1 MSKLEN
7 IKREIDLRQY
17 ASDHYNIQCNSKGK
31 ARCPFHSDRPD
42 NNPSFEIKQHNGI
55 WRWYDWHLGNGEP
68 GFSGTIV
75 DFVAK
80 MERISDKDACS
91 KLLKDFS
98 DHNPIERK
106 VIGTEYYTYRNMDG
120 LEVYRIVKL
129 KLEGGSKKYW
139 IELKDK
145 NEWRRPKKD
154 EEYDLFPY
162 NVDKFKD
169 TSHLIICEGEKDA
182 DTVNKLNI
190 TWLGTSAP
198 FGCKNWPNKITPY
211 FKDKKDV
218 VFLYDVGNDRY
229 VQKHAT
235 VLQNAFPKLNIY
247 IARVPLKE
255 IEADITDY
263 LNKFSDSA
271 GNKHIDVKQGKFIE
285 ILTSAKEFKLEPRI
299 YETTHLKPILISL
312 DSVKPE
318 PVEWLWFNRI
328 PMGKLSLLVGDP
340 GVGKSFLT
348 IYFAAKVTNGNAWPD
363 SALPAPKGSVIILTA
378 EDGIADTVRVR
389 SDAVGANTKKIKILE
404 GIVTKKGEIDYFNLV
419 EHLPELEQAFIEI
432 KDVRLVIIDPITSY
446 LATIDS
452 HNNSE
457 VRGVLAPLASLAE
470 RYKIA
475 IVAVSHLNKNE
486 NLQAIY
492 RTMGS
497 IAFTA
502 AARSVWAV
510 TFDKSDKEKSKR
522 LLIPFKTNLS
532 VDSTSLAFGII
543 DNRIVFEE
551 HPIVIDPERLLSIN
565 NPKNN
570 SALNQAVCYLNEILK
585 DGPVTSDEIFS
596 GAEKSNISAPTI
608 RRAQKSLG
616 IKAYKGSSAEDNKW
630 FWKLP
635 DEQK

>member
-1 MSKLEN
+1 MDQLEK

-17 ASDHYNIQCNSKGK
+17 ASVHYNVQCNSEGK

-42 NNPSFEIKQHNGI
+42 KNPSFEIKRYNGG
-55 WRWYDWHLGNGEP
+55 WRWYDWHLDNGDP

-80 MERISDKDACS
+80 MDRITGKEACS

-98 DHNPIERK
+98 DLEPVERK
-106 VIGTEYYTYRNMDG
+106 VIGTEYYLYKNLEGT
-120 LEVYRIVKL
+120 EVYRKVKQ
-129 KLEGGSKKYW
+129 KHEDGTKKYW
-139 IELKDK
+139 IELKDQ
-145 NEWRRPKKD
+145 NEWRRPKKN

-162 NVDKFKD
+162 NVDRFKN
-169 TSHLIICEGEKDA
+169 TTHLFICEGEKDA
-182 DTVNKLNI
+182 DTVNKLNT

-198 FGCKNWPNKITPY
+198 FGCNSWPEKINPY
-211 FKDKKDV
+211 FEGIKDA
-218 VFLYDVGNDRY
+218 VFLYDVGNERY

-235 VLQNAFPKLNIY
+235 VLQNVFPKLNIN
-247 IARVPLKE
+247 IAHVPLEKH
-255 IEADITDY
+255 EADITDY
-263 LNKFSDSA
+263 LNKFSDTA
-271 GNKHIDVKQGKFIE
+271 EKKYFGPKLEKFIE
-285 ILTSAKEFKLEPRI
+285 VLTNAKKFKLESSV
-299 YETTHLKPILISL
+299 YETAHSKPILISL
-312 DSVKPE
+312 DTVNPE
-318 PVEWLWFNRI
+318 QVEWLWFNRI

-363 SALPAPKGSVIILTA
+363 SAPPAPKGSVIILTA

-389 SDAVGANTKKIKILE
+389 SDAVGANTKKIKILD
-404 GIVTKKGEIDYFNLV
+404 GIITTRGEIGYFNLV
-419 EHLPELEQAFIEI
+419 EHIPALEQALKEI

-446 LATIDS
+446 LSTIDS

-470 RYKIA
+470 RNKIA
-475 IVAVSHLNKNE
+475 VVAVSHLNKNE

-510 TFDKSDKEKSKR
+510 TFDKSDKEKSQR
-522 LLIPFKTNLS
+522 LFIPFKSNLS
-532 VDSTSLAFGII
+532 VNATSLSFGII
-543 DNRIVFEE
+543 DKRIVFGE
-551 HPIVIDPERLLSIN
+551 HPIVTDPERLLSIN
-565 NPKNN
+565 NPINN
-570 SALNQAVCYLNEILK
+570 SALNQAVCYLTATLK
-585 DGPVTSDEIFS
+585 DGPVASDEIFS
-596 GAEKSNISAPTI
+596 GAEKNKISAPTV

-616 IKAYKGSSAEDNKW
+616 IVAFKGSSAEDNKW

-635 DEQK
+635 EG